1 MDNKSTLDRLDT
13 IIGLLKRHLP
23 IIETKLDIIRDPNM
37 EDFENV
43 GKLSL
48 LQDNDR
54 NNFGEV
60 VTNQELTNFA
70 KGRGRGTK
78 RNKTKRR
85 TNKRNKTKR
94 KTNKR
99 NKTKRRTNKRN
110 KRRNSIKKIFFKTL
124 KKYR

>member
-60 VTNQELTNFA
+60 VSDRELRNFA
-70 KGRGRGTK
+70 EGRGRGTK

-99 NKTKRRTNKRN
+99 NK
-110 KRRNSIKKIFFKTL
+110 RRNSIKKIFFKTL

>member
-54 NNFGEV
+54 NNFREV
-60 VTNQELTNFA
+60 VTNQELRNFA
-70 KGRGRGTK
+70 EGRGRGTK

-99 NKTKRRTNKRN
+99 NKTKRKTNKRN